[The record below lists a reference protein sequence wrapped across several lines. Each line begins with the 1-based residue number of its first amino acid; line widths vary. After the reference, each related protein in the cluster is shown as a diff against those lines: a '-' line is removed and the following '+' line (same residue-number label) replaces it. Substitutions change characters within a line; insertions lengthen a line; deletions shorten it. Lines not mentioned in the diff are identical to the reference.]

1 MIILSLLLSVLLPI
15 TVSILFYGFLSD
27 REWMDIP
34 LHSVIEALGG
44 FTALSIAALVLLLQK
59 NKKIPDYYI
68 WVSSALV
75 GIGMLDLFHSI
86 APPGDSF
93 VWLHSMAVFAGGFL
107 FALIWLPDRIAQS
120 RLASIL
126 PALVFIFTT
135 IFGIFS
141 FAFSDILPAMIS
153 EGAFTS
159 SARAINILGGLLFL
173 LAAVYFVIRYRSGRS
188 REDLLFINFCLLNGW
203 SGLLFTFSQL
213 WYGDW
218 WFWHLLRL
226 IAYFIII
233 SYIFIA
239 FQSEEKKLVQTNEA
253 LQAENIERKRAEK
266 ELDRFFNLSI
276 DMFSVVGFDGYF
288 KKLNIAWEST
298 LGFTGDELKSKPFI
312 EFVHPED
319 RKATIDELHKL
330 RAGVVTVFF
339 ENRYLCRDGSY
350 KCLAWTARP
359 VVEESLVYAVARDVT
374 ERKSE
379 EEKLRKSEERFRQ
392 IAESAGEWIWEVDAD
407 GLYTYSSPVVEKIL
421 GYKPQEIIGKKHFY
435 DFFAPDVRE
444 ELKEAAFENFARK
457 ESFRGFVNP
466 SVHKNGNIVILET
479 NGMPILDEG
488 GNLSGYRGA
497 DTDITERRHAEEA
510 LKKERDKAQRYF
522 DIAGTALVVI
532 DADHKVS
539 LINKKGCEILGYNE
553 NEIVGKNWFDTFI
566 PQRIRYNIKAVFNKL
581 MAGEVEPVEFYEN
594 PVLTKSGEERLIA
607 WHNSILRDETGRII
621 AVLGSGED
629 ITKYRRAEEAL
640 RRAKDELEMRVRERT
655 AELAKTNENLKA
667 EIKERKRVEEELRKR
682 DRQQNAILNN
692 IPDIAWLKDKESRFI
707 AVNKPFAEACGV
719 SPEDLIGKT
728 DLDIWLHDLAQR
740 YRTDDREVMET
751 GRRKQVEEPLVDKE
765 GKRTWIETIKTP
777 IYDDK
782 GEIIG
787 TTGIARD
794 ITERKRTEEELRQ
807 RTAELARSNAELEQ
821 FAYIASHDLQE
832 PLRMI
837 SGFTKLLERRCKG
850 RLDTSADE
858 FIAYIVDGAA
868 RMQRMIEDL
877 LAYSRVGMRGKPF
890 ELTNLEAIFEEV
902 MTNLKVA
909 IEENKAQVTHDPL
922 PTVMADTSQMVQ
934 LFQNL
939 ISNGIKFRREELPRI
954 HVSAQRKGDELVFS
968 VQDNGIGI
976 APQFMGQLFQLF
988 QREHAATEYPGTGI
1002 GLAVCKKI
1010 VERHGGRIW
1019 AESEPGKGSTFYFTM
1034 PVRRGEGRSTI
1045 RSK

>member
-1 MIILSLLLSVLLPI
+1 MKGFRFKFNSMIILSLLLSVLLPI
-15 TVSILFYGFLSD
+15 TVSILFYSFLAD

-34 LHSVIEALGG
+34 LHSVAEALGG

-59 NKKIPDYYI
+59 NKKIPGYYI

-107 FALIWLPDRIAQS
+107 FALVWLPYRIAQS

-159 SARAINILGGLLFL
+159 SARAINTLGGLLFL
-173 LAAVYFVIRYRSGRS
+173 LAAVYFVIRYHSGRS

-203 SGLLFTFSQL
+203 AGLLFPFSQL

-239 FQSEEKKLVQTNEA
+239 FKSEEKKLAQTNRT
-253 LQAENIERKRAEK
+253 LQAEIIERKRAEK
-266 ELDRFFNLSI
+266 ELERFFNLSL
-276 DMFSVVGFDGYF
+276 DMFCITGLDGYI
-288 KKLNIAWEST
+288 KKLNIAWERT

-319 RKATIDELHKL
+319 RKATIAELQKL
-330 RAGVVTVFF
+330 RAGVATIFF

-350 KCLAWTARP
+350 KWLAWTSRP
-359 VVEESLVYAVARDVT
+359 VVEENLIYAVARDVT

-407 GLYTYSSPVVEKIL
+407 GLYTYSSPAIEKIL
-421 GYKPQEIIGKKHFY
+421 GYKPHEIVGKKHFY

-466 SVHKNGNIVILET
+466 NVHKNGNIVIMET
-479 NGMPILDEG
+479 NGMLILDEE

-497 DTDITERRHAEEA
+497 DTDITERRRAEKV
-510 LKKERDKAQRYF
+510 LKNERDKAKKYL
-522 DIAGTALVVI
+522 DIAGVALVVI
-532 DADHKVS
+532 DADQKVS
-539 LINKKGCEILGYNE
+539 LVNKKGCDILGYNE

-566 PQRIRYNIKAVFNKL
+566 PQRIRDNIKAVFNKL
-581 MAGEVEPVEFYEN
+581 MAGDIEPVEFYEN
-594 PVLTKSGEERLIA
+594 PVLIRSGEERLIA
-607 WHNSILRDETGRII
+607 WHNSVLRDETGRII

-629 ITKYRRAEEAL
+629 ITEYRRAEEAL
-640 RRAKDELEMRVRERT
+640 RES
-655 AELAKTNENLKA
+655 
-667 EIKERKRVEEELRKR
+667 EI
-682 DRQQNAILNN
+682 
-692 IPDIAWLKDKESRFI
+692 
-707 AVNKPFAEACGV
+707 
-719 SPEDLIGKT
+719 
-728 DLDIWLHDLAQR
+728 R
-740 YRTDDREVMET
+740 YRTLFDRSADGVLIIDPETAATIEFNEAAHRQLGYTREEFKRLRIFDFEAIEKPEETRARIEKILREGRDDFET
-751 GRRKQVEEPLVDKE
+751 RHRTKDGRLRDIMVTVQAINLSGRVSLHC
-765 GKRTWIETIKTP
+765 IF
-777 IYDDK
+777 
-782 GEIIG
+782 
-787 TTGIARD
+787 RD
-794 ITERKRTEEELRQ
+794 ITERKRAEEALRRARDELEIRVQ
-807 RTAELARSNAELEQ
+807 ERTAELARSNAELEQ

-837 SGFTKLLERRCKG
+837 SGFTRLLERRYKG
-850 RLDTSADE
+850 RLDSSADE

-877 LAYSRVGMRGKPF
+877 LAYSRVGTRGKPF
-890 ELTNLEAIFEEV
+890 EPTNLEAIFEEV

-909 IEENKAQVTHDPL
+909 IEENKAEVTHDHL
-922 PTVMADTSQMVQ
+922 PTVMADATQMVQ
-934 LFQNL
+934 LLQNL
-939 ISNGIKFRREELPRI
+939 ISNGIKFRKREEVPRI
-954 HVSAQRKGDELVFS
+954 HVSAQRKGDEWVFS

-976 APQFMGQLFQLF
+976 APQFMDHLFQLF
-988 QREHAATEYPGTGI
+988 QREHATTEYPGTGI

-1010 VERHGGRIW
+1010 MERHGGRIW
-1019 AESEPGKGSTFYFTM
+1019 AQSEPGKGSKFYFTI
-1034 PVRRGEGRSTI
+1034 PVKRGERS
-1045 RSK
+1045 